1 MLEFAPPSWPLY
13 GLRIQKNSRARGKPK
28 AGVAGEEGKR
38 GMTLELFV
46 MWVIVR
52 LLAGWPAGLVVG
64 GGYGLI
70 GDMALGLV
78 GSLLGSWIFLALGVS
93 VGAALVAVVVV
104 AFIGALLVIGAQR
117 MLSHV
122 HA

>member
-1 MLEFAPPSWPLY
+1 
-13 GLRIQKNSRARGKPK
+13 
-28 AGVAGEEGKR
+28 
-38 GMTLELFV
+38 MTLELFA

-52 LLAGWPAGLVVG
+52 LLAGWPAVFAMKGS
-64 GGYGLI
+64 GYGLM

-93 VGAALVAVVVV
+93 VGGALVALVAV
-104 AFIGALLVIGAQR
+104 AFIGGGLVFGAQR
-117 MLSHV
+117 MIWA

>member
-1 MLEFAPPSWPLY
+1 
-13 GLRIQKNSRARGKPK
+13 
-28 AGVAGEEGKR
+28 
-38 GMTLELFV
+38 MTLELFV

-52 LLAGWPAGLVVG
+52 LLAGWPAGFFVNG
-64 GGYGLI
+64 GGYGLM

-93 VGAALVAVVVV
+93 VGAALIALVIAV
-104 AFIGALLVIGAQR
+104 FIGAAILIGAQR
-117 MLSHV
+117 MLWHV